1 MCLCRVS
8 GIAGVQM
15 RCGGGL
21 GESNIGYCSAQN
33 KDALGMKGVRAQSKD
48 PQDEKRNKDG
58 QAMT

>member
-1 MCLCRVS
+1 VS
-8 GIAGVQM
+8 VSCEWD
-15 RCGGGL
+15 CGGTDEVRGGL